1 MTNYDISN
9 EYNLSKYSL
18 KKYNYKTTYDIDEQN
33 DSTYIFE
40 LILKDKLNNYHVVRK
55 IKKSNKG
62 KIISQNDKIYY
73 NLFNKYKLT
82 IFNIND
88 IDNPIIIKDNLNN
101 KTFNSD
107 DIYIEINKTSDNL
120 MIFKYS
126 INN

>member
-1 MTNYDISN
+1 MISYDISN
-9 EYNLSKYSL
+9 EYNL
-18 KKYNYKTTYDIDEQN
+18 KKYNYKNTYDIDEQN

-40 LILKDKLNNYHVVRK
+40 LILKDKLNNYHIVRK

-73 NLFNKYKLT
+73 NLFDKYKLT
-82 IFNIND
+82 ILNIND
-88 IDNPIIIKDNLNN
+88 IDNPIVIKDNLNN
-101 KTFNSD
+101 KTFNND